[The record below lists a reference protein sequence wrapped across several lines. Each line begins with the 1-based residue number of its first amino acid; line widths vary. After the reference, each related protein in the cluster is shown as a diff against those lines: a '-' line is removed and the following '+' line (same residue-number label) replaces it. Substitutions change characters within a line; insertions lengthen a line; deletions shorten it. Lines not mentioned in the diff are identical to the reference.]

1 MNIHKQVEKRG
12 STLFLRL
19 AVIAMAAGGFIIG
32 MFFVPGAA
40 KEWVYYFPEIAWARY
55 LLMVGLYTSAIPF
68 YIALYQAM
76 KLLGYIDHNTAF
88 SLASVHALKRIQYC
102 GIVMGII
109 WMSGMPFIYY
119 FAERDDA
126 PGAILFGMAFAAVPF
141 AVSVFAALLK
151 KLLQN
156 AIDMKAENELTV

>member
-12 STLFLRL
+12 STLFLRV
-19 AVIAMAAGGFIIG
+19 AIIVMALVALLIG
-32 MFFVPGAA
+32 MFFVPGLAR
-40 KEWVYYFPEIAWARY
+40 EWAYYFPEMTWTRY
-55 LLMVGLYTSAIPF
+55 LLMAGLYASGIPL
-68 YIALYQAM
+68 YMALYQAM
-76 KLLGYIDHNTAF
+76 KLLGYIDRNTAF
-88 SLASVHALKRIQYC
+88 SLASVRALKRIQYC

-126 PGAILFGMAFAAVPF
+126 PGLILFGAAFAAVPF
-141 AVSVFAALLK
+141 AVAVFAALLK